1 MTSEQKLE
9 IIKTILSKVQASDD
23 YACGVITAVLAVIED
38 Y

>member
-9 IIKTILSKVQASDD
+9 IIKTILSKAPASDD
-23 YACGVITAVLAVIED
+23 FFCGIVAAVLAVID